1 MSRRSDRLFRI
12 VNFLQ
17 GRRRAVTAAR
27 IADEFGVTT
36 RTIYRDIQDLM
47 MSGVPIT
54 GEPGVGYVLD
64 RSFTLPP
71 VQFDTEE
78 LECLTLGLSMV
89 CSWTDEATASTARQ
103 IMGKV
108 KALLGERQ
116 REALQGVA
124 LFAPHSA
131 QKIPWSIDFSAVR
144 RAIRTRQKL
153 EISYED
159 EHGKVTKR
167 SVRPLAMAFFGS
179 VWLMLGWC
187 ELRSGFRNFRLDRIR
202 HMTPRQETFRDE
214 PGKRLHDY
222 LKHIPFK
229 DSLRD

>member
-27 IADEFGVTT
+27 IADEFSVTA

-78 LECLTLGLSMV
+78 LECLILGLSMV
-89 CSWTDEATASTARQ
+89 CSWTDETTAATARQ

-116 REALQGVA
+116 REAFQGVA
-124 LFAPHSA
+124 LFAPQSA

-144 RAIRTRQKL
+144 RAIRTRQKI
-153 EISYED
+153 EIRYED
-159 EHGKVTKR
+159 EQGVGTKR
-167 SVRPLAMAFFGS
+167 TVRPLAMAFFGS

-187 ELRSGFRNFRLDRIR
+187 ELRTEFRHFRIDRIR
-202 HMTPRQETFRDE
+202 NMTLLSEIFRDE

-222 LKHIPFK
+222 LKDIPFK